1 MRDEQ
6 ISLEA
11 KAAKEIEKWESNL
24 KTKKR
29 QVTLDDIAETVSIS
43 TGIPVTRLGA
53 DDMTMIKQM
62 AEYIKGSIIGQDK
75 AGFYMSQGCHLFS
88 Q

>member
-11 KAAKEIEKWESNL
+11 KVSRRIEKWESTL

-29 QVTLDDIAETVSIS
+29 KVTIDDIAETVSIA

-53 DDMTMIKQM
+53 DDMKMIKQM
-62 AEYIKGSIIGQDK
+62 GDYIKESIIGQDK
-75 AGFYMSQGCHLFS
+75 AVGCS
-88 Q
+88 C